1 MILAQISDL
10 HVRPAGEL
18 YYGVADSNAMLDAAI
33 DHLNALQPRPDLVLV
48 SGDLVDEGQDAEYA
62 ALRPR
67 LDRSAIPYLVM
78 PGNHDS
84 RDGVARCFADH
95 GYLPK
100 AGPMH
105 YAIEDYPVR
114 IVAFDTTVPG
124 RHHGAADQAGLDW
137 LDRTL
142 AADRTRPVLL
152 AMHHHPFACGI
163 PYLDR
168 YRCDD
173 GDALAAVVARHG
185 HVERVVCGHVHRL
198 MLRRWGGTVL
208 AACPSTAT
216 QIALRL
222 DPDAAPASFGEP
234 PGLLLHHWRPDTGL
248 TTHLSPIGRFAGPY
262 DFF

>member
-1 MILAQISDL
+1 MLLAQISDL
-10 HVRPAGEL
+10 HVRPTGQL

-33 DHLNALQPRPDLVLV
+33 DHLNALTPRPDLLLI
-48 SGDLVDEGQDAEYA
+48 SGDLVDEGRDEEYA
-62 ALRPR
+62 SLRPR
-67 LDRSAIPYLVM
+67 LDRCAMPYLVM

-84 RDGVARCFADH
+84 REGIARIFADH

-105 YAIEDYPVR
+105 YAIEDYPLR

-124 RHHGAADQAGLDW
+124 KHHGEAGPAGLAW
-137 LDRTL
+137 LDRVL
-142 AADRTRPVLL
+142 ATDTTRPVLL
-152 AMHHHPFACGI
+152 AMHHHPFPCGI

-173 GDALAAVVARHG
+173 GEALAAVVARHG
-185 HVERVVCGHVHRL
+185 HVERVVCGHVHRPV
-198 MLRRWGGTVL
+198 LRRWGGTVL
-208 AACPSTAT
+208 VSCPSTAT

-222 DPDAAPASFGEP
+222 DPQAPPASFGEP
-234 PGLLLHHWRPDTGL
+234 PALLLHHWDPQAGL
-248 TTHLSPIGRFAGPY
+248 VTHVSPIGSFPGPY